1 MFNARSACALALGS
15 MVAALVL
22 ASAIPVAQAFDEAK
36 YPEWT
41 AYWERVGSGAWDPAK
56 PPAGGQQPPLT
67 PEYQAIWEASLAE
80 QANGGQ
86 GNNHMGWCIPPGM
99 PRVMINYEGMEIVI
113 RPNVTYFLIIEPQD
127 QIRRVFTDGRK
138 WPEDLMPS
146 YLGYS
151 IGTWVDEDGDGR
163 YDTLL
168 VETRGLKADRAF
180 ETSGIPMHKDGLTV
194 VKEKIYLDKSDPH
207 ILNDEV
213 TTIDH
218 ALTHPWTVKRQYRR
232 DPKEVW
238 VETVCTEDQ
247 HQIKIGAEAY
257 YIGASGELLP
267 TRKDQP
273 PPDLKSFNKAQK

>member
-1 MFNARSACALALGS
+1 MFRANSTCALALGS
-15 MVAALVL
+15 MAAALVL
-22 ASAIPVAQAFDEAK
+22 ASAIPAARAVDETK
-36 YPEWT
+36 YPAWT
-41 AYWERVGSGAWDPAK
+41 GYWERMGGGTWDPTK
-56 PPAGGQQPPLT
+56 PPAKGQEPPLT
-67 PEYQAIWEASLAE
+67 PEYQANWEASLAE

-99 PRVMINYEGMEIVI
+99 PRVMINYEGMEVVI
-113 RPNVTYFLIIEPQD
+113 QPNVTYFLILEPQD

-138 WPEDLMPS
+138 WPEDVMPS

-168 VETRGLKADRAF
+168 VETRGLKADRTF
-180 ETSGIPMHKDGLTV
+180 ETSGIPMHKDGQTV
-194 VKEKIYLDKSDPH
+194 VKEKIYLDKSDPR

-213 TTIDH
+213 TTFDN

-232 DPKEVW
+232 DPKEIW
-238 VETVCTEDQ
+238 VETVCAEDQ
-247 HQIKIGAEAY
+247 HQIKIGNEAY
-257 YIGASGELLP
+257 YVGATGELLP

>member
-15 MVAALVL
+15 MAAALVL

-36 YPEWT
+36 YPEWS

-151 IGTWVDEDGDGR
+151 IGT
-163 YDTLL
+163 
-168 VETRGLKADRAF
+168 
-180 ETSGIPMHKDGLTV
+180 
-194 VKEKIYLDKSDPH
+194 
-207 ILNDEV
+207 
-213 TTIDH
+213 
-218 ALTHPWTVKRQYRR
+218 
-232 DPKEVW
+232 
-238 VETVCTEDQ
+238 
-247 HQIKIGAEAY
+247 
-257 YIGASGELLP
+257 
-267 TRKDQP
+267 
-273 PPDLKSFNKAQK
+273 

>member
-1 MFNARSACALALGS
+1 MFKASSISALATGS
-15 MVAALVL
+15 MVAALML
-22 ASAIPVAQAFDEAK
+22 ASPIPVSRAFDETK

-41 AYWERVGSGAWDPAK
+41 AYWERVGAGTWDPTK
-56 PPAGGQQPPLT
+56 PPVGGQEPPLT
-67 PEYQAIWEASLAE
+67 PEYQAIWEASIAE

-86 GNNHMGWCIPPGM
+86 GNNHMGWCIPPGI

-138 WPEDLMPS
+138 WPKDLMPS

-168 VETRGLKADRAF
+168 VETRGLKPDRAF
-180 ETSGIPMHKDGLTV
+180 ETSGIPMHKDGQTV
-194 VKEKIYLDKSDPH
+194 VKEKIYLDKSDPN

-213 TTIDH
+213 TTIDN
-218 ALTHPWTVKRQYRR
+218 ALTRPWTVKRQYRR

-247 HQIKIGAEAY
+247 HQIKIGNEAY
-257 YIGASGELLP
+257 YVGASGELLP

-273 PPDLKSFNKAQK
+273 PPDLKSFNRLQK

>member
-1 MFNARSACALALGS
+1 
-15 MVAALVL
+15 
-22 ASAIPVAQAFDEAK
+22 
-36 YPEWT
+36 
-41 AYWERVGSGAWDPAK
+41 
-56 PPAGGQQPPLT
+56 
-67 PEYQAIWEASLAE
+67 
-80 QANGGQ
+80 
-86 GNNHMGWCIPPGM
+86 
-99 PRVMINYEGMEIVI
+99 
-113 RPNVTYFLIIEPQD
+113 
-127 QIRRVFTDGRK
+127 
-138 WPEDLMPS
+138 
-146 YLGYS
+146 
-151 IGTWVDEDGDGR
+151 
-163 YDTLL
+163 
-168 VETRGLKADRAF
+168 
-180 ETSGIPMHKDGLTV
+180 MHKDGLTV